1 MADGRLQMAEVKH
14 GSSAVRALPSAI
26 RKGGEGMTAQRKI
39 FLGVAAWLAVITAA
53 HMATNVDWK
62 VLLNDR
68 LPESERKLNVAYI
81 PVT

>member
-1 MADGRLQMAEVKH
+1 M
-14 GSSAVRALPSAI
+14 
-26 RKGGEGMTAQRKI
+26 RKI
-39 FLGVAAWLAVITAA
+39 SLAIVTWVAVITAA

-62 VLLNDR
+62 VLLNER

>member
-1 MADGRLQMAEVKH
+1 
-14 GSSAVRALPSAI
+14 
-26 RKGGEGMTAQRKI
+26 MTTTNKI
-39 FLGVAAWLAVITAA
+39 AFSVAAWVILITAA
-53 HMATNVDWK
+53 HMTTNVDWT

>member
-1 MADGRLQMAEVKH
+1 
-14 GSSAVRALPSAI
+14 
-26 RKGGEGMTAQRKI
+26 MTATRKI
-39 FLGVAAWLAVITAA
+39 VLLVSAWVVVITAA
-53 HMATNVDWK
+53 HLATNVDWK

>member
-1 MADGRLQMAEVKH
+1 
-14 GSSAVRALPSAI
+14 
-26 RKGGEGMTAQRKI
+26 MTTMNKI
-39 FLGVAAWLAVITAA
+39 ILAVAAWVVLITAA
-53 HMATNVDWK
+53 HMSVNVDWT

>member
-1 MADGRLQMAEVKH
+1 MK
-14 GSSAVRALPSAI
+14 
-26 RKGGEGMTAQRKI
+26 KI
-39 FLGVAAWLAVITAA
+39 ATILTAWLAVITAL
-53 HMATNVDWK
+53 HLTLNVDWN